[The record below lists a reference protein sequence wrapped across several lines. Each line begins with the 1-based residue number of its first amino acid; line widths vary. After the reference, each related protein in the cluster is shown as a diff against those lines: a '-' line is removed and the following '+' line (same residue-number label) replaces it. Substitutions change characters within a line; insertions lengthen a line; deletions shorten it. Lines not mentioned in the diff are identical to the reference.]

1 MFRPQA
7 KIKKQIDQVDNIIA
21 YINTVK
27 PFHTKIVDTVVKFS
41 FTEEVNTSVTETNN
55 TTLDLW
61 FDERS
66 YDKQGFE
73 KHGFG
78 VTGIDQYPDQGP
90 IVPATRYENENIY
103 DRILGGTNPTS
114 LVYFCGLDD
123 VPLDGAKLDLRVND
137 TENLYEGL
145 DDRPLDTN
153 TFDSVFVDQQ
163 AIDLY
168 NKNTESKLRDFH
180 LNSEYFDDHLE
191 DPSPTTIKAT
201 ITEIVVIDISRQ
213 FPLGFDKQLFDTD
226 DFDTLP
232 REIPVVTNPGAAN
245 QTITLVPTTPESKI
259 FTSNTVND
267 SEL

>member
-7 KIKKQIDQVDNIIA
+7 KIKTKIDQVDNITA
-21 YINTVK
+21 YINSVK

-41 FTEEVNTSVTETNN
+41 FTEEISTTVTEINN

-66 YDKQGFE
+66 FDKQGFE

-78 VTGIDQYPDQGP
+78 VSGIDQYPEQP
-90 IVPATRYENENIY
+90 LPTPTRYENESIY
-103 DRILGGTNPTS
+103 DRISGGDYPASN
-114 LVYFCGLDD
+114 VYFCGLDD
-123 VPLDGAKLDLRVND
+123 VSLDEAKLDLRVND
-137 TENLYEGL
+137 NVNLHEGL
-145 DDRPLDTN
+145 DDVTLDYN
-153 TFDSVFVDQQ
+153 TFDSVFVDKQ

-168 NKNTESKLRDFH
+168 NRNVESKLRDFH

-201 ITEIVVIDISRQ
+201 ITEHVVIDISRQ
-213 FPLGFDKQLFDTD
+213 FPLGFDKQLFDTE
-226 DFDTLP
+226 DFDILP
-232 REIPVVTNPGAAN
+232 REIPVVTNPGSAN
-245 QTITLVPTTPESKI
+245 QTITLVSTNPGTKT
-259 FTSNTVND
+259 FTSDTVND